1 MKKEQQI
8 LNKLAKYNEV
18 QKVELSSEEPIKVE
32 LAVNPSQ
39 TLNKI
44 KALDDKLRQAESKMD
59 KAYQEYISFVKQAE
73 KQIDAFDSD
82 LSSLQTDAKALGIDA
97 NAIPN
102 WKEAIDN
109 MNRVGKAIIG
119 MKTLYN

>member
-1 MKKEQQI
+1 MKQEQSVYNKIHKFSAKE
-8 LNKLAKYNEV
+8 EPM
-18 QKVELSSEEPIKVE
+18 KVEF
-32 LAVNPSQ
+32 AVNPSQ